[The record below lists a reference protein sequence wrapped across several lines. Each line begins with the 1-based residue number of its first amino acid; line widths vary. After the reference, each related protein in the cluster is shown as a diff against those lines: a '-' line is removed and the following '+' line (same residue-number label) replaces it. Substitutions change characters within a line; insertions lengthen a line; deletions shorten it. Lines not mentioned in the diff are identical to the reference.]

1 MARSK
6 NPSIYLRLA
15 PHFDKE
21 GVSALSVHLEI
32 ENPSVQDGQPM
43 FLFDTFMDNV
53 PGHPYCE
60 SDIHAADDDGPL
72 PLAFRD
78 IPRLNRDT
86 QQQWCPTRQ
95 TKGHVTLRFD
105 AFPRTVS
112 EKTPLG
118 ARVDLRRDQ
127 GGLQGVGRWFLP
139 LLISDRVHKNT
150 VEWVLPHE
158 TPPSTRCVWSLGEGP
173 EPVVVIGR
181 ADTMWRTVYM
191 TGPVCSYPDSAA
203 QKGDIL
209 AACYWFGDL
218 LPNLDRLKAYNTS
231 LYPKMAEHF
240 RVPGES
246 YRVFIRKTKVG
257 FGGTGF
263 IGSYG
268 LEYDESVADETDDSL
283 LLLFT
288 HEMVHSF
295 SDLSPEDDGYDN
307 DWFREGIAELYSACL
322 PYRFGFRGKAF
333 LIESLNRHLQ
343 GYFSSPRISMD
354 IREAGQEMFSDW
366 YAEWIPYKR
375 GCIYLLFIDC
385 CMRKQ
390 DGQCDLLYNGRLDQ
404 MVVDLSHRW
413 RVGETV
419 RASDWL
425 NQIRNELE
433 NSGFSLDDYFRNMLN
448 GKQLVDFSGLSF
460 DKPSICFIPVEIP
473 ILEFGFDKRSR
484 STRVITGVVPASNAE
499 TAGLR
504 DGMHLLEA
512 SRPSNCVE
520 NVNEIY
526 QVKVQDGNIGQTIQ
540 FLPRRPERALAWKVQ
555 DSVSEP

>member
-6 NPSIYLRLA
+6 HPSIYLCLA
-15 PHFDKE
+15 PSFDKC
-21 GVSALSVHLEI
+21 GVSALSVHLVI
-32 ENPSVQDGQPM
+32 ENPSIQDGEPM
-43 FLFDTFMDNV
+43 FLFYTFMDNV

-60 SDIHAADDDGPL
+60 SDIPASDDDGPL
-72 PLAFRD
+72 PLVFRD
-78 IPRLNRDT
+78 IPSQNRNT
-86 QQQWCPTRQ
+86 QQHWCPTRQ
-95 TKGHVTLRFD
+95 TKGHVSLKFD

-118 ARVDLRRDQ
+118 ARLDLRRDQ
-127 GGLQGVGRWFLP
+127 GGVQGAGRWFLP
-139 LLISDRVHKNT
+139 LLISERVHKNT
-150 VEWVLPHE
+150 VEWILPE
-158 TPPSTRCVWSLGEGP
+158 DTPRSTRCVWSLGEGP

-181 ADTMWRTVYM
+181 ADTVWRTVYM
-191 TGPVCSYPDSAA
+191 TGPVRSYPDSAA

-240 RVPGES
+240 GVSGES

-263 IGSYG
+263 MGSYV
-268 LEYDESVADETDDSL
+268 LEYDEPVADETNDSM

-295 SDLSPEDDGYDN
+295 SGLSPEEDGYDN
-307 DWFREGIAELYSACL
+307 DWFIEGIAELYSAYL
-322 PYRFGFRGKAF
+322 PYRFGFKDKTF
-333 LIESLNRHLQ
+333 LVESIDRHLQ

-354 IREAGQEMFSDW
+354 IRDAGQEMFSDW

-385 CMRKQ
+385 CLRKHN
-390 DGQCDLLYNGRLDQ
+390 GQCDLLYNGRLDQ
-404 MVVDLSHRW
+404 IVVDLSRRW
-413 RVGETV
+413 RLGETV

-425 NQIRNELE
+425 DQIRNELDYT
-433 NSGFSLDDYFRNMLN
+433 NFSLDNYFRNMLN
-448 GKQLVDFSGLSF
+448 GKQLMDFEGLSF
-460 DKPSICFIPVEIP
+460 RESSTRFVPVGIP

-484 STRVITGVVPASNAE
+484 STRVITGVVPGSNAE
-499 TAGLR
+499 AAGLR
-504 DGMHLLEA
+504 DGVYLLEA

-526 QVKVQDGNIGQTIQ
+526 QVKVQDGNINQTIQ
-540 FLPRRPERALAWKVQ
+540 FLPRRSERVLGWQVQ
-555 DSVSEP
+555 DSVSSL

>member
-6 NPSIYLRLA
+6 HPSIYLCLA
-15 PHFDKE
+15 PRFDKC
-21 GVSALSVHLEI
+21 GVSALSVHLVI

-43 FLFDTFMDNV
+43 FLFDTFMDNA

-60 SDIHAADDDGPL
+60 SDIHASDDDGPL

-78 IPRLNRDT
+78 IPSLNRNT

-95 TKGHVTLRFD
+95 TKGHVSLRFD

-127 GGLQGVGRWFLP
+127 GGLQGAGRWFLP
-139 LLISDRVHKNT
+139 LLISERVHKNT
-150 VEWVLPHE
+150 VEWILPEE
-158 TPPSTRCVWSLGEGP
+158 TPPSTRFVWSLGEGP

-181 ADTMWRTVYM
+181 ADTVWRTVYM
-191 TGPVCSYPDSAA
+191 TGPVCSYPDSAS

-218 LPNLDRLKAYNTS
+218 PPNLDRLKAYNTS

-240 RVPGES
+240 GVSGES

-263 IGSYG
+263 MGSYV
-268 LEYDESVADETDDSL
+268 LEYDDPVAQETDDSL

-295 SDLSPEDDGYDN
+295 SGLSPEEDGYDN
-307 DWFREGIAELYSACL
+307 DWFIEGRIAELYSAYL
-322 PYRFGFRGKAF
+322 PYRFGFKDKTF
-333 LIESLNRHLQ
+333 LIESINRHLQ

-385 CMRKQ
+385 CLRKQ
-390 DGQCDLLYNGRLDQ
+390 NGQCDLLFNGRLDQ
-404 MVVDLSHRW
+404 IVVDLSHRW
-413 RVGETV
+413 RFGETV

-425 NQIRNELE
+425 KQISNELDH
-433 NSGFSLDDYFRNMLN
+433 SGVSLDNYFRDMLN
-448 GKQLVDFSGLSF
+448 GKQLMDFTGFPFNESS
-460 DKPSICFIPVEIP
+460 SRFIPVEIP

-484 STRVITGVVPASNAE
+484 STRVITGVVPGSNAE

-504 DGMHLLEA
+504 DCMPLLEA

-526 QVKVQDGNIGQTIQ
+526 QVKVQDGNIIRTIR
-540 FLPRRPERALAWKVQ
+540 FLPRRSERVLG
-555 DSVSEP
+555 

>member
-6 NPSIYLRLA
+6 HPSIYLCLA
-15 PHFDKE
+15 PHFDIG
-21 GVSALSVHLEI
+21 GVSALSVHLVI

-60 SDIHAADDDGPL
+60 SDIHASDDDGPL

-78 IPRLNRDT
+78 IPSPNRNT

-95 TKGHVTLRFD
+95 TKGHVSLRFD

-139 LLISDRVHKNT
+139 LLISEHVHKNT
-150 VEWVLPHE
+150 VEWILPDE
-158 TPPSTRCVWSLGEGP
+158 TPLSTRCVWSFGEGP

-181 ADTMWRTVYM
+181 ADTVWRTVYM

-218 LPNLDRLKAYNTS
+218 LPNLGRLKAYNTS

-240 RVPGES
+240 GVSGES

-263 IGSYG
+263 IGSYV
-268 LEYDESVADETDDSL
+268 LEYDETVADETDDSL

-295 SDLSPEDDGYDN
+295 SGLSPEEDGYDN
-307 DWFREGIAELYSACL
+307 DWFTEGIAELYSANL
-322 PYRFGFRGKAF
+322 PYRFGFKDKTF
-333 LIESLNRHLQ
+333 LVESINRHLQ
-343 GYFSSPRISMD
+343 GYFSSPRINMD

-366 YAEWIPYKR
+366 
-375 GCIYLLFIDC
+375 D
-385 CMRKQ
+385 
-390 DGQCDLLYNGRLDQ
+390 
-404 MVVDLSHRW
+404 
-413 RVGETV
+413 
-419 RASDWL
+419 
-425 NQIRNELE
+425 
-433 NSGFSLDDYFRNMLN
+433 MLN
-448 GKQLVDFSGLSF
+448 GKQLMDFTGFSF
-460 DKPSICFIPVEIP
+460 NESSMCFIPVEIP
-473 ILEFGFDKRSR
+473 ILEFGFDKCSR
-484 STRVITGVVPASNAE
+484 STEAITGVVPGSNAE

-504 DGMHLLEA
+504 DGMHLVEA

-520 NVNEIY
+520 NMNEIY
-526 QVKVQDGNIGQTIQ
+526 QVKVQDGNIDQTIQ
-540 FLPRRPERALAWKVQ
+540 FLPRSSERALAWRVQ
-555 DSVSEP
+555 NSAS